1 MMPADRIAKTVIAL
15 VAASMSLYHLYVA
28 FTGAPQAF
36 FFRGTHLLFA
46 MTLVFLIYPSLV
58 KRGKPAAG
66 EIRDDAGGIYGAA
79 APARAS
85 WLDWLCIAAS
95 AATIIYIWV
104 EHERLITRFVYVEGV
119 ETIELVLGVIFTLL
133 VLDATRRVIGW
144 ALPVTAVIF
153 LGYAFFIANV
163 RFEQVIEIMYLTTEG
178 IFGPTLG
185 VSAAYVIM
193 FVLFG
198 AFMERTG
205 VGRLFMDFA
214 LSLTGHSA
222 GGPGKVSVVSSSLFG
237 TVSGSAV
244 ANVMVDGPITIPLM
258 KRSGFRPAFAAAV
271 ESTASTG
278 GQIMPPI
285 MGAAAFVMAE
295 FLAVSYFQVVVWAI
309 IPAILFYVAVF
320 FAVHF
325 EAKRVGLLGLPR
337 SEIPR
342 LGIVMRERG
351 HLFTPLVVILAGLI
365 AGYSA
370 PYCALAG
377 TLSCIPVAMLRKG
390 TRAGIGWHTVWEA
403 LQDGARNSISVALA
417 CACAGIIIGV
427 IFLTGAAV
435 DFTALVVRTAQEF
448 LLLALILTMLAGIVL
463 GMGMPTTPA
472 YIVMVSLLVPA
483 LIKLGAPIPAAHMF
497 AFYFAILSAITPPVA
512 LAVYAAAGL
521 AKANLWEAGWAA
533 VRVGA
538 AGFIV
543 PFMFIYEPALLML
556 KGWDSWDISL
566 LAFVSA
572 MIGCMCLASGLH
584 GYLLRESRM
593 WERVLLVAAAV
604 LLIKPGYVTDGIGL
618 ALLACVIA
626 NQKFLNPGTAAA
638 PRPATK

>member
-1 MMPADRIAKTVIAL
+1 
-15 VAASMSLYHLYVA
+15 
-28 FTGAPQAF
+28 
-36 FFRGTHLLFA
+36 
-46 MTLVFLIYPSLV
+46 
-58 KRGKPAAG
+58 
-66 EIRDDAGGIYGAA
+66 
-79 APARAS
+79 
-85 WLDWLCIAAS
+85 
-95 AATIIYIWV
+95 
-104 EHERLITRFVYVEGV
+104 
-119 ETIELVLGVIFTLL
+119 
-133 VLDATRRVIGW
+133 
-144 ALPVTAVIF
+144 
-153 LGYAFFIANV
+153 V

-214 LSLTGHSA
+214 LSLTGHTA

-271 ESTASTG
+271 EATASTG

-295 FLAVSYFQVVVWAI
+295 FLAVSYFQVVIWAI
-309 IPAILFYVAVF
+309 IPAILYYVAVF

-325 EAKRVGLLGLPR
+325 EAKRAGLLGLPR

-342 LGIVMRERG
+342 LGQVMRERG

-365 AGYSA
+365 SGYSA

-403 LQDGARNSISVALA
+403 LQEGAKNSISVALA

-435 DFTALVVRTAQEF
+435 DFTALVVRLAQEF
-448 LLLALILTMLAGIVL
+448 LLLALILTMMAGIVL

-483 LIKLGAPIPAAHMF
+483 LIKLGAPTPAAHMF

-556 KGWDSWDISL
+556 NGWDQWDASL
-566 LAFVSA
+566 LALVSA
-572 MIGCMCLASGLH
+572 TFGCMCLASGLH
-584 GYLLRESRM
+584 GYLLRDSRI

-604 LLIKPGYVTDGIGL
+604 LLIKPGLITDAIGL
-618 ALLACVIA
+618 SLLAAVVV
-626 NQKFLNPGTAAA
+626 NQKILSPARAPS
-638 PRPATK
+638 PRPTAK